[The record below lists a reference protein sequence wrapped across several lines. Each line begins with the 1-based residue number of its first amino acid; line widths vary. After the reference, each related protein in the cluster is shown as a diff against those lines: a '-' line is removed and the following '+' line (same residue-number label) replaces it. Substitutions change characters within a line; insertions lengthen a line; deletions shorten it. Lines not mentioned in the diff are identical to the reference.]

1 MATASDV
8 LAAVRATL
16 SALAGWKEAQQ
27 LYADHQST
35 PEVDRSW
42 AVDLP
47 DTTDLERMRGQRAR
61 QTRINVSLARR
72 VKTPGPQA
80 SVATFLSEAEA
91 VRDAVEGTTASGVS
105 GIRVDRAIRRPSADR
120 SHFIIT
126 LEASCLH
133 TQA

>member
-16 SALAGWKEAQQ
+16 SGLSGWKEAQQ
-27 LYADHQST
+27 LYADHSGT

-42 AVDLP
+42 AVEMP
-47 DTTDLERMRGQRAR
+47 DTTDLERMRGDRAR
-61 QTRINVSLARR
+61 QSRINVSLARR

-80 SVATFLSEAEA
+80 SVASIISEAEA
-91 VRDAVEGTTASGVS
+91 IRDALEGTTAAGVS
-105 GIRVDRAIRRPSADR
+105 GISVDRALRRPSADR
-120 SHFIIT
+120 SHFIIL

>member
-8 LAAVRATL
+8 LAAVRTTL
-16 SALAGWKEAQQ
+16 AGLTGWKEAQQ
-27 LYADHQST
+27 LYEDHQST

-42 AVDLP
+42 AVSVSQTSDG
-47 DTTDLERMRGQRAR
+47 ERMRGERSR
-61 QTRINVSLARR
+61 QTSLEVSLARR

-80 SVATFLSEAEA
+80 SVAAIIGEAEA
-91 VRDAVEGTTASGVS
+91 IRDAIEATTASGVS
-105 GIRVDRAIRRPSADR
+105 GIRVTRTMRRPSPDR
-120 SHFIIT
+120 SHFVIV

>member
-16 SALAGWKEAQQ
+16 SGLSGWKEAQQ
-27 LYADHQST
+27 LYADHSAS

-42 AVDLP
+42 AVEIP
-47 DTTDLERMRGQRAR
+47 DTTDLERMRGERAR
-61 QTRINVSLARR
+61 ESRINVSLARR

-80 SVATFLSEAEA
+80 SVATIIYESEAI
-91 VRDAVEGTTASGVS
+91 RDALEGTTAADVS

-120 SHFIIT
+120 SHFIIV